1 MLKFTTYAYISVYQY
16 STDNTCQYSNN
27 IGHVYPSTLMVTQ
40 SLKMD
45 QYPFRPWDD
54 KHSANKVLVCHINYN
69 MLNIAVVDTLL

>member
-16 STDNTCQYSNN
+16 SIDIIYQYSNN
-27 IGHVYPSTLMVTQ
+27 IGQTYPSTLVIIQ

-54 KHSANKVLVCHINYN
+54 KLSANKVLVYYTNYN
-69 MLNIAVVDTLL
+69 RPDIAFIDTLL

>member
-16 STDNTCQYSNN
+16 SIDIVHQYSNN
-27 IGHVYPSTLMVTQ
+27 IGQAYPSTFVVIQ

-54 KHSANKVLVCHINYN
+54 KLGTNKALVYYTKCNRPD
-69 MLNIAVVDTLL
+69 IAFVNTLL